1 MMLAMALAH
10 RQRAT
15 RAGGGWCREGSAQP
29 PGLCTLLA
37 AIALFLVLVGSATLG
52 VERAVAAVENTRS
65 DKLPAYNSAAMS
77 WRLGGSAAVR
87 ERIAW
92 ARAARERRADA
103 PRPAKRHI
111 LRRRGPGGD
120 CGYAGRRRA
129 RAKHARVI
137 REHPAREHAGRS
149 VTRLH
154 QRLHPRTARRFSHV
168 LRRATKAGDE
178 SRRRARRRR
187 RPRRRRSRRS
197 RARRGR
203 ARARSPRAHRVDCDA
218 CATHRRGARPW
229 TPPRGAPRATRR
241 GRGTA
246 SSRAVRALRT
256 SPRAPSW
263 RSTTDDLAVADDHG
277 DASFSSSFSVPL
289 RRPTNAGCA
298 LRYHADV
305 LSRAEWDTAAAVR
318 AFCASTEGRGA
329 PRLAPNRN
337 DEIDEHENEN
347 ENESLPLAVTVR
359 SSRDPRV
366 VAGALTRCSYDF
378 GPSAREHASSA
389 AFLLLLSFAC
399 VVAAAYWSRGR
410 AACFPARLLEEGTDD
425 GGGDGEIP
433 RRAGPARYAAA
444 TRAVPEAERRDARIG
459 GGREPLEARRPPP
472 RAYVLEPS
480 GRDRRRRERDSA
492 AARRGDGGDARV
504 PARAGGGGAWCVRS
518 VRRVRRVRCVCQTC
532 STVV

>member
-1 MMLAMALAH
+1 MALAH

-15 RAGGGWCREGSAQP
+15 RAGGGWRREGSAQP

-65 DKLPAYNSAAMS
+65 DRLPAYNSAAMS
-77 WRLGGSAAVR
+77 WRFGGSASFANESRGLELRVNGAPTPLVPRNGTSPEHAVSA
-87 ERIAW
+87 EIADTRDDV
-92 ARAARERRADA
+92 ARVRSTHVLYASIPRANTRDGA
-103 PRPAKRHI
+103 SHGSINGSI
-111 LRRRGPGGD
+111 LVPPGVLVTFSV
-120 CGYAGRRRA
+120 GRRSSD
-129 RAKHARVI
+129 
-137 REHPAREHAGRS
+137 E
-149 VTRLH
+149 
-154 QRLHPRTARRFSHV
+154 RTKV
-168 LRRATKAGDE
+168 GKVGPAGDD
-178 SRRRARRRR
+178 SRGVAFAPFSCAVWSHSRVSARD
-187 RPRRRRSRRS
+187 
-197 RARRGR
+197 
-203 ARARSPRAHRVDCDA
+203 RVDCDA
-218 CATHRRGARPW
+218 CAIQARRASAEASARCAAACD
-229 TPPRGAPRATRR
+229 TPGTGRRFVARRAWVVE
-241 GRGTA
+241 A
-246 SSRAVRALRT
+246 ELVVEE
-256 SPRAPSW
+256 
-263 RSTTDDLAVADDHG
+263 DADDAGDAG

-329 PRLAPNRN
+329 PRSAPNRN
-337 DEIDEHENEN
+337 DENENENEN

-399 VVAAAYWSRGR
+399 VAAAAYWSRGR

-425 GGGDGEIP
+425 GGGDGE
-433 RRAGPARYAAA
+433 RRAAPARYAAA
-444 TRAVPEAERRDARIG
+444 TRAVPEAERDARRG
-459 GGREPLEARRPPP
+459 GGREPLEARRAPP

-492 AARRGDGGDARV
+492 ARIVEIAETRGGSGAR
-504 PARAGGGGAWCVRS
+504 GGGVVRS
-518 VRRVRRVRCVCQTC
+518 QCETCHTCHTSQKTC
-532 STVV
+532 STVAICIA

>member
-1 MMLAMALAH
+1 MCPLQARRRGGVSDGAGVGGVMMLAMALAH
-10 RQRAT
+10 RQRAA

-77 WRLGGSAAVR
+77 WRLGGSAAFANESRGLELRVNGAPTPLVPRNGTSSEDAVPAAIADTRDDVARVR
-87 ERIAW
+87 STHVLYASIP
-92 ARAARERRADA
+92 RANTRDGAS
-103 PRPAKRHI
+103 HGSINGSI
-111 LRRRGPGGD
+111 LVPPGVLVTFSV
-120 CGYAGRRRA
+120 GRRKR
-129 RAKHARVI
+129 
-137 REHPAREHAGRS
+137 G
-149 VTRLH
+149 
-154 QRLHPRTARRFSHV
+154 
-168 LRRATKAGDE
+168 TKVAVGPAGDDGRGVAFAPFSCAAWSH
-178 SRRRARRRR
+178 SRVSARD
-187 RPRRRRSRRS
+187 
-197 RARRGR
+197 
-203 ARARSPRAHRVDCDA
+203 RVDCDA
-218 CATHRRGARPW
+218 CATQARRASVDASARCAAACDAPGTGRRFVARRAW
-229 TPPRGAPRATRR
+229 VVAAELVVEEDADDRG
-241 GRGTA
+241 
-246 SSRAVRALRT
+246 
-256 SPRAPSW
+256 
-263 RSTTDDLAVADDHG
+263 DADDHG

-337 DEIDEHENEN
+337 DEIDENENEN

-399 VVAAAYWSRGR
+399 VAAAAYWSRGR

-425 GGGDGEIP
+425 GGGDGE
-433 RRAGPARYAAA
+433 RRAGPAYRYAAA
-444 TRAVPEAERRDARIG
+444 TRAVPEAERDARIG

-492 AARRGDGGDARV
+492 ARVVEMAETRGGSGAR
-504 PARAGGGGAWCVRS
+504 GGGRGAFAV
-518 VRRVRRVRCVCQTC
+518 
-532 STVV
+532 